1 LWVAFTYPNMSKG
14 VKGMSEFDDWDDE
27 NEDARGDD
35 IPELRKAYRKLQ
47 KQNKE
52 LAEQLQGMSKSVR
65 ERSVKDVLQAKGLP
79 EKIAAFIPESVSTAD
94 EVENWITE
102 YGDVFGVKVESEQEQ
117 AAPQPPSPELE
128 ALGRISSTQQSG
140 QPFTNDPDQ
149 IAGLIAAARTPEELN
164 QILFGSTTGPQ
175 AS

>member
-1 LWVAFTYPNMSKG
+1 
-14 VKGMSEFDDWDDE
+14 MSEYDDWDDDDSG
-27 NEDARGDD
+27 DARSDD

-47 KQNKE
+47 KQNKD

-79 EKIAAFIPESVSTAD
+79 VKIAAFIPESVSTSE
-94 EVENWITE
+94 EVDNWIAE
-102 YGDVFGVKVESEQEQ
+102 YGDVFGVTVEGEQEQ
-117 AAPQPPSPELE
+117 AAVKPPSPELE
-128 ALGRISSTQQSG
+128 ALSRISSTQQSG

-164 QILFGSTTGPQ
+164 QILFGSTNGPQ